1 MESTSKR
8 IETVGQR
15 LRRLREARELSA
27 GEVGRRI
34 RMGGPHVLRVEKGE
48 HQPGFFMVTDLAKL
62 YGVSLDYIAG
72 LTNDDSL
79 PRAPDNA

>member
-1 MESTSKR
+1 
-8 IETVGQR
+8 
-15 LRRLREARELSA
+15 
-27 GEVGRRI
+27 
-34 RMGGPHVLRVEKGE
+34 MGGPHVLRVEKGE

-79 PRAPDNA
+79 PRAPDNT